1 MRSKK
6 STTGNK
12 RNFRDYHSS
21 DYGNEEEEDY
31 GQDYNDE
38 NDDFDNHKDSKQS
51 LRPNRGALDSGDS
64 DFSGEEGAFKSSK
77 RKSKRPTSNQED

>member
-6 STTGNK
+6 TTTGNK

-38 NDDFDNHKDSKQS
+38 NDDFDNQNDIQ
-51 LRPNRGALDSGDS
+51 
-64 DFSGEEGAFKSSK
+64 
-77 RKSKRPTSNQED
+77 